1 METLLIT
8 VASSIYIELVLF
20 IVIITQ
26 LLKKVKFLAK
36 VDSRILTGIVSAI
49 GIVLEYYGRDP
60 FNFLS
65 AGLSV
70 LIAAGG
76 YSLLIKP
83 ALEKLFK

>member
-8 VASSIYIELVLF
+8 FASAIYVELILF
-20 IVIITQ
+20 IVIITE
-26 LLKKVKFLAK
+26 LLKKVKFLQK
-36 VDSRILTGIVSAI
+36 VNSRILTGIVSAI
-49 GIVLEYYGRDP
+49 GILFEYWGRDP

-70 LIAAGG
+70 LIASGG

-83 ALEKLFK
+83 ALDKLFK

>member
-1 METLLIT
+1 MEALLIT

-20 IVIITQ
+20 IVIVTQ

-49 GIVLEYYGRDP
+49 GILFEYWGRDP